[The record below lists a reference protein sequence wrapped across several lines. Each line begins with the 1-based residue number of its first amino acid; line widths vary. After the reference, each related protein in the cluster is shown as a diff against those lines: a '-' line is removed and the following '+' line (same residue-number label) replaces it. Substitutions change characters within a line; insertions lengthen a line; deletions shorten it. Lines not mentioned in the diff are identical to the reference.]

1 MNNRIDHIK
10 ALERSLINET
20 AGVSEFQMKS
30 ISKVI
35 NTLNFIT
42 NKEYDNLF
50 KTFKGSDK
58 DNFMV
63 ELTQFLIDDIRWV
76 KIANKRRT
84 EYNTLKEKYMTEKG
98 EVFKVEDY
106 IYLLEEA
113 LPLEKDNR
121 EDYLDYLNDNLNRS
135 IGVPDVANAIGTS
148 RRNLEV
154 RFREHLHCS
163 VHAKFRQMRVK
174 QAEYLLKHSDESI
187 ETIAALTG
195 FSHLSNFS
203 NTFKANRNVTP
214 SKFRRSRS

>member
-1 MNNRIDHIK
+1 MINRIDHIK

-84 EYNTLKEKYMTEKG
+84 EYNTLKEQYMTEKG
-98 EVFKVEDY
+98 EVFKIEDY

-113 LPLEKDNR
+113 LPSDKDSR
-121 EDYLDYLNDNLNRS
+121 EDYLDYLND
-135 IGVPDVANAIGTS
+135 
-148 RRNLEV
+148 
-154 RFREHLHCS
+154 
-163 VHAKFRQMRVK
+163 KK
-174 QAEYLLKHSDESI
+174 
-187 ETIAALTG
+187 
-195 FSHLSNFS
+195 
-203 NTFKANRNVTP
+203 
-214 SKFRRSRS
+214 

>member
-10 ALERSLINET
+10 ALERSLLNET

-35 NTLNFIT
+35 NTLSFIT

-63 ELTQFLIDDIRWV
+63 ELTKFLLGDIRWV

-84 EYNTLKEKYMTEKG
+84 EYNTLKEQYMTEKG

-113 LPLEKDNR
+113 LPIEKDSR
-121 EDYLDYLNDNLNRS
+121 EDYLDYLND
-135 IGVPDVANAIGTS
+135 
-148 RRNLEV
+148 
-154 RFREHLHCS
+154 
-163 VHAKFRQMRVK
+163 KK
-174 QAEYLLKHSDESI
+174 
-187 ETIAALTG
+187 
-195 FSHLSNFS
+195 
-203 NTFKANRNVTP
+203 
-214 SKFRRSRS
+214 

>member
-1 MNNRIDHIK
+1 MDHIK

-84 EYNTLKEKYMTEKG
+84 EYNTLKEQYMTEKG
-98 EVFKVEDY
+98 EVFKIEDY

-121 EDYLDYLNDNLNRS
+121 EDYLDYLND
-135 IGVPDVANAIGTS
+135 
-148 RRNLEV
+148 
-154 RFREHLHCS
+154 
-163 VHAKFRQMRVK
+163 KK
-174 QAEYLLKHSDESI
+174 
-187 ETIAALTG
+187 
-195 FSHLSNFS
+195 
-203 NTFKANRNVTP
+203 
-214 SKFRRSRS
+214 

>member
-1 MNNRIDHIK
+1 MNNRMDHIK

-84 EYNTLKEKYMTEKG
+84 EYNTLKEQYMTEKG

-113 LPLEKDNR
+113 LPIEKDSR
-121 EDYLDYLNDNLNRS
+121 EDYLDYLND
-135 IGVPDVANAIGTS
+135 
-148 RRNLEV
+148 
-154 RFREHLHCS
+154 
-163 VHAKFRQMRVK
+163 KK
-174 QAEYLLKHSDESI
+174 
-187 ETIAALTG
+187 
-195 FSHLSNFS
+195 
-203 NTFKANRNVTP
+203 
-214 SKFRRSRS
+214 

>member
-63 ELTQFLIDDIRWV
+63 ELTKFLIDDIRWV

-84 EYNTLKEKYMTEKG
+84 EYNTLKEQYMTEKG

-113 LPLEKDNR
+113 LPIEKYSR
-121 EDYLDYLNDNLNRS
+121 EDYLDYLND
-135 IGVPDVANAIGTS
+135 
-148 RRNLEV
+148 
-154 RFREHLHCS
+154 
-163 VHAKFRQMRVK
+163 KK
-174 QAEYLLKHSDESI
+174 
-187 ETIAALTG
+187 
-195 FSHLSNFS
+195 
-203 NTFKANRNVTP
+203 
-214 SKFRRSRS
+214 

>member
-63 ELTQFLIDDIRWV
+63 ELTKFLLDDIRWV

-84 EYNTLKEKYMTEKG
+84 EYNTLKEQYMTEKG

-113 LPLEKDNR
+113 LPIEKYSR
-121 EDYLDYLNDNLNRS
+121 EDYLDYLND
-135 IGVPDVANAIGTS
+135 
-148 RRNLEV
+148 
-154 RFREHLHCS
+154 
-163 VHAKFRQMRVK
+163 KK
-174 QAEYLLKHSDESI
+174 
-187 ETIAALTG
+187 
-195 FSHLSNFS
+195 
-203 NTFKANRNVTP
+203 
-214 SKFRRSRS
+214 

>member
-20 AGVSEFQMKS
+20 AGVSGFQMKS
-30 ISKVI
+30 ISKAI

-84 EYNTLKEKYMTEKG
+84 EYNTLKEQYMTEKG
-98 EVFKVEDY
+98 EVFKIEDY

-113 LPLEKDNR
+113 LPIEKYSR
-121 EDYLDYLNDNLNRS
+121 EDYLDYLND
-135 IGVPDVANAIGTS
+135 
-148 RRNLEV
+148 
-154 RFREHLHCS
+154 
-163 VHAKFRQMRVK
+163 KK
-174 QAEYLLKHSDESI
+174 
-187 ETIAALTG
+187 
-195 FSHLSNFS
+195 
-203 NTFKANRNVTP
+203 
-214 SKFRRSRS
+214 

>member
-84 EYNTLKEKYMTEKG
+84 EYNTLKEQYMTEKG

-113 LPLEKDNR
+113 LPIEKYSR
-121 EDYLDYLNDNLNRS
+121 EDYLDYLND
-135 IGVPDVANAIGTS
+135 
-148 RRNLEV
+148 
-154 RFREHLHCS
+154 
-163 VHAKFRQMRVK
+163 KK
-174 QAEYLLKHSDESI
+174 
-187 ETIAALTG
+187 
-195 FSHLSNFS
+195 
-203 NTFKANRNVTP
+203 
-214 SKFRRSRS
+214 

>member
-20 AGVSEFQMKS
+20 AGVSEFEMKS

-35 NTLNFIT
+35 NTLSFIT

-84 EYNTLKEKYMTEKG
+84 EYNTLKEQYMTERG
-98 EVFKVEDY
+98 EAFKIEDY

-113 LPLEKDNR
+113 LPLEKDSR
-121 EDYLDYLNDNLNRS
+121 EDYLDYLND
-135 IGVPDVANAIGTS
+135 
-148 RRNLEV
+148 
-154 RFREHLHCS
+154 
-163 VHAKFRQMRVK
+163 KK
-174 QAEYLLKHSDESI
+174 
-187 ETIAALTG
+187 
-195 FSHLSNFS
+195 
-203 NTFKANRNVTP
+203 
-214 SKFRRSRS
+214 